1 MGFFSDFN
9 SNYNFSENFA
19 SNSLNSYTM
28 DLPRTASSTLQD
40 AAQKLA
46 RVPRAELER
55 LYIKDAQSFKMVNMY
70 KRLLLQAGYRIISD
84 NKTNQKQYDDFFKDI
99 GKVGLHYKLEPLL
112 ERIIN
117 DCCIFGHAYLEK
129 IYDESGTYLLDLKP
143 IDAKLVDYV
152 RDMRDMMM
160 TDREQNPLGYT
171 MYVGYYTDA
180 ITDAYPRGSKV
191 LPSFIFLKPQR
202 IVNFILN
209 PISNGFEGMGIIES
223 AYEQITR
230 KMNIEASASNA
241 IFNASESLI
250 YAVCGDAQR
259 SPSKPL
265 MDATMNTLKNFT
277 TNKRAVFSYPTEIK
291 SLPIEQS
298 PQVNEMLKYLRT
310 EQAAAAGFSLSMAI
324 GTGESNNKSTMNTE
338 RRDVNTQLNSV
349 ANNIA
354 TQFSSKV
361 LDELYRINGYG
372 SKAVMVWN
380 NVSVDDRSD
389 VVPMLKTLSDIGAI
403 TAGEIRNYAKNVF
416 DLETDDEEWEKAQKE
431 IQSQME
437 QLPNFPNQTGKKVE
451 TAIPTKTSKNPLQTK
466 KNIDKSKNNYEEVRE

>member
-1 MGFFSDFN
+1 MGFFTNFN
-9 SNYNFSENFA
+9 NDYNFSENFA
-19 SNSLNSYTM
+19 NNSASNYIM
-28 DLPRTASSTLQD
+28 DMPRTASATLQD

-46 RVPRAELER
+46 RIPRAELER
-55 LYIKDAQSFKMVNMY
+55 LYIKDAQTFKMVNMY
-70 KRLLLQAGYRIISD
+70 KRLLLQAGYRIVSD
-84 NKTNQKQYDDFFKDI
+84 NKTNQKQYDDFFKNI
-99 GKVGLHYKLEPLL
+99 GRVGLHYKLEQLL
-112 ERIIN
+112 ERVIN
-117 DCCIFGHAYLEK
+117 DCCVFGHAYLEK

-160 TDREQNPLGYT
+160 TDKEQNPLGYT

-180 ITDAYPRGSKV
+180 ISDRFPSGAKV
-191 LPSFIFLKPQR
+191 LPSFIFLKPER

-209 PISNGFEGMGIIES
+209 PIGNGFEGMGIVES

-259 SPSKPL
+259 NPSKPL

-277 TNKRAVFSYPTEIK
+277 TNKRAVFSYPTDIK

-310 EQAAAAGFSLSMAI
+310 EQASAAGFSLSMAI

-338 RRDVNTQLNSV
+338 RKDVNTQLNSV
-349 ANNIA
+349 AQNIA
-354 TQFSSKV
+354 TQFSSKI
-361 LDELYRINGYG
+361 LDELYRINNYG
-372 SKAVMVWN
+372 SKAVMIWN
-380 NVSVDDRSD
+380 NVSVEDRGD
-389 VVPMLKTLSDIGAI
+389 VVPMLKTLFDMGAL
-403 TAGEIRNYAKNVF
+403 TVEEVRNYAKNVF
-416 DLETDDEEWEKAQKE
+416 DLETDDEEWKKAQKE
-431 IQSQME
+431 IQSQIE
-437 QLPNFPNQTGKKVE
+437 RLPNFPNQTDKGDN
-451 TAIPTKTSKNPLQTK
+451 TTNPLQTK
-466 KNIDKSKNNYEEVRE
+466 KNITKSKDKYEDIRQ